1 VRIGLVI
8 EQFRPERGGAEQWTW
23 QFAGRLVELGHDVH
37 VVANHFSPSTD
48 DMAIVRH
55 ALEKSGTRMDFA
67 AAAEARLRA
76 MSLDVIHDMGGGWYC
91 DVFHPHGGSRRA
103 SIRQNLLLVPRW
115 MRPIK
120 RVVDAVLPRRRQ
132 FEAMAA
138 RQLADDGRIVL
149 ALSRRVADELARL
162 DGVRPE
168 QIRLVYNGVDTER
181 FSPEHRQTHRE
192 SVRDGLGVSP
202 ETTLLLIVAHNFRL
216 KGVPML
222 MRAVAAWDDPR
233 PIHLAV
239 VGGRHLECYERTTRR
254 LGIAERVTFVG
265 AVDDTAPYYA
275 AADVYVHPTFY
286 DPCSLGVLE
295 AAASGLPC
303 ITSRVNGAGELL
315 TEGRDGYLMDDPADR
330 REFIRHLRALLCP
343 ATRAAMGAAAR
354 RMALEHTFHH
364 NCDEIIDVYRE
375 VARRHRRAA

>member
-1 VRIGLVI
+1 MRIGLVI
-8 EQFRPERGGAEQWTW
+8 EQFHPERGGAEQWTW
-23 QFAGRLVELGHDVH
+23 QFAGRLLELGHDVH
-37 VVANHFSPSTD
+37 VVANHFSPATD
-48 DMAIVRH
+48 AMPIVRH
-55 ALEKSGTRMDFA
+55 ALGKAGTRMDFA

-76 MSLDVIHDMGGGWYC
+76 ISLDVIHDMGSGWYC

-103 SIRQNLLLVPRW
+103 AIRQSLLLVPRW

-120 RVVDAVLPRRRQ
+120 RAVDAVLPRRRQ
-132 FEAMAA
+132 FEAMSA
-138 RQLADDGRIVL
+138 RQYVDDGRIVL
-149 ALSRRVADELARL
+149 ALSRRVAADLAKL

-192 SVRDGLGVSP
+192 AIRGSLGVLP
-202 ETTLLLIVAHNFRL
+202 DATLLLIVAHNFRL

-222 MRAVAAWDDPR
+222 LRAVAACDDPR

-239 VGGRHLECYERTTRR
+239 VGGRHLSRYERAARR
-254 LGIAERVTFVG
+254 LGIAQRVSFVG
-265 AVDDTAPYYA
+265 AVDDTVPYYA

-295 AAASGLPC
+295 AAASGLPSV
-303 ITSRVNGAGELL
+303 TSRYNGAGELL
-315 TEGRDGYLMDDPADR
+315 AEGLDGYLMDDPADG
-330 REFIRHLRALLCP
+330 REFARCLRPLLCP

-354 RMALEHTFHH
+354 RMALEHTFRH
-364 NCDEIIDVYRE
+364 NCDEIIGVYHE
-375 VARRHRRAA
+375 VARRHRCAA